1 MSSSVVGASSNKKS
15 GIRQSCEII
24 ERERH
29 SNDDTYSMTSTFF
42 KLKENEIM
50 SAQFDSLKYKILLI
64 STAFVCGFGISL
76 DYTLRSTYTGYA
88 TNSYSEHSLLSTVQ
102 VINAVVSVG
111 SQVVYSRLSDHF
123 GRLRLFLVATI
134 FYIMGT
140 IIQSQ
145 ATRLTMYA
153 AGSVFYN
160 CGYVGTNL
168 LLTLILSDF
177 SSLKW
182 RMFYQYASY
191 WPYIIIPWI
200 SGNIIT
206 AANPQKNWSW
216 NIAMWAFIYPL
227 SALPIIFP
235 ILYMKYKSSKTAEWR
250 SLKEQ
255 ARKERTGG
263 LFENLVFL
271 FWKLDIV
278 GILLITVSLG
288 CILVPLTLANETS
301 QKWHNSKIIATLVS
315 GGCLFFIFLYWEA
328 KFAKSP
334 LLPFKLLSDRGIWAP
349 LGVTFFNFFTFF
361 ISCDYLYP
369 VLLVSMKESSTS
381 AARIVNLPDF
391 VAATA
396 SPFYSLLV
404 AKTRKLKLSV
414 IGGCAAWMVC
424 MGLFYKYRGGSG
436 SHEGVIAASVIMGL
450 SGLLCSNSV
459 IVILQAMITH
469 SRMAVITGIQY
480 TFSKLGAAIGAS
492 VSGAIWTQTMPNQLY
507 KNLGNDTLAEIAYAS
522 PYTFINDYPW
532 GSLERDAVV
541 ESYRY
546 VQRIIMTVGLAC
558 TVPFFAFTMFMRDPE
573 LIDKATH
580 EEFTEDGLV
589 VLPDEEN
596 IFSQI
601 KALFKHNRS
610 DKESGC

>member
-1 MSSSVVGASSNKKS
+1 MSSDIINSSNNKKCEA
-15 GIRQSCEII
+15 RQSYEVT
-24 ERERH
+24 ERENH
-29 SNDDTYSMTSTFF
+29 TNDDTYSVTSTFF

-50 SAQFDSLKYKILLI
+50 SAQFNSLKYKILLI
-64 STAFVCGFGISL
+64 STAFLCGLGLNL

-111 SQVVYSRLSDHF
+111 SQVVFSRLSDYF
-123 GRLRLFLVATI
+123 GRLKLFSVATI
-134 FYIMGT
+134 FHIMGT

-145 ATRLTMYA
+145 AVSLTMYA
-153 AGSVFYN
+153 TGSVFYN
-160 CGYVGTNL
+160 CGHVGVNL
-168 LLTLILSDF
+168 LLILILSDF

-182 RMFYQYASY
+182 RMFYQYTSY

-206 AANPQKNWSW
+206 AANPEKNWSW
-216 NIAMWAFIYPL
+216 NIAMWAFIYPC
-227 SALPIIFP
+227 SALPIIFL
-235 ILYMKYKSSKTAEWR
+235 ILYMTYKSSKTPELR
-250 SLKEQ
+250 SLKDQ
-255 ARKERTGG
+255 ARKKKISG
-263 LFENLVFL
+263 LFGNLMFL

-278 GILLITVSLG
+278 GIVLMTVSLG
-288 CILVPLTLANETS
+288 FILVPLTLANKVS
-301 QKWHNSKIIATLVS
+301 QKWHNSTIIGILVLGS
-315 GGCLFFIFLYWEA
+315 SLFVIFVFWEA
-328 KFAKSP
+328 KFARAP
-334 LLPFKLLSDRGIWAP
+334 LLPFKLLSDRGIWAS

-381 AARIVNLPDF
+381 ATRIVNMPDF

-404 AKTRKLKLSV
+404 AKTRKLKPSV

-424 MGLFYKYRGGSG
+424 MGLFYQYRGGTG

-459 IVILQAMITH
+459 IVILQAMTTH

-480 TFSKLGAAIGAS
+480 TFSKVGAAVGAS
-492 VSGAIWTQTMPNQLY
+492 VSGAVWTQTMPNQLH
-507 KNLGNDTLAEIAYAS
+507 KNLGNDTLAEAAYTS
-522 PYTFINDYPW
+522 PYTFIKEYRW
-532 GSLERDAVV
+532 GSPERNAVA

-546 VQRIIMTVGLAC
+546 VQRIMMTVGLIC
-558 TVPFFAFTMFMRDPE
+558 TIPFFAFTLFMRDPE

-580 EEFTEDGLV
+580 EDFTEDGLV
-589 VLPDEEN
+589 VLPDQDN
-596 IFSQI
+596 IFSQF

-610 DKESGC
+610 NKEVEC

>member
-227 SALPIIFP
+227 SALPIIFL

-349 LGVTFFNFFTFF
+349 LGVTFFKFFHLFH
-361 ISCDYLYP
+361 
-369 VLLVSMKESSTS
+369 
-381 AARIVNLPDF
+381 F
-391 VAATA
+391 V
-396 SPFYSLLV
+396 
-404 AKTRKLKLSV
+404 
-414 IGGCAAWMVC
+414 
-424 MGLFYKYRGGSG
+424 
-436 SHEGVIAASVIMGL
+436 
-450 SGLLCSNSV
+450 
-459 IVILQAMITH
+459 
-469 SRMAVITGIQY
+469 
-480 TFSKLGAAIGAS
+480 
-492 VSGAIWTQTMPNQLY
+492 
-507 KNLGNDTLAEIAYAS
+507 
-522 PYTFINDYPW
+522 
-532 GSLERDAVV
+532 
-541 ESYRY
+541 
-546 VQRIIMTVGLAC
+546 
-558 TVPFFAFTMFMRDPE
+558 
-573 LIDKATH
+573 
-580 EEFTEDGLV
+580 
-589 VLPDEEN
+589 
-596 IFSQI
+596 
-601 KALFKHNRS
+601 
-610 DKESGC
+610 

>member
-1 MSSSVVGASSNKKS
+1 MSSGVISSSNDKKCET
-15 GIRQSCEII
+15 RQFYEVT
-24 ERERH
+24 EREKH
-29 SNDDTYSMTSTFF
+29 TNDDTYSITSTFF
-42 KLKENEIM
+42 KLKENEII

-64 STAFVCGFGISL
+64 ITSFLCGIGLSL

-102 VINAVVSVG
+102 VVNAVVSVG
-111 SQVVYSRLSDHF
+111 SQVVFSRLSDYF
-123 GRLRLFLVATI
+123 GRLKLFSIATI
-134 FYIMGT
+134 FHIMGT

-145 ATRLTMYA
+145 ATSLTMYA
-153 AGSVFYN
+153 IGSVFYN
-160 CGYVGTNL
+160 CGYVGVNL
-168 LLTLILSDF
+168 LLILILSDF

-182 RMFYQYASY
+182 RMFYQYTSY

-200 SGNIIT
+200 SGSIIT
-206 AANPQKNWSW
+206 AANPEKNWSW

-227 SALPIIFP
+227 SALPIMFL
-235 ILYMKYKSSKTAEWR
+235 ILYMTYKSSKTPELR

-255 ARKERTGG
+255 ARKEKISG
-263 LFENLVFL
+263 LFRNLMFL
-271 FWKLDIV
+271 FWKLDVV
-278 GILLITVSLG
+278 GIVLITVSLG
-288 CILVPLTLANETS
+288 CVLVPLTLANEVS
-301 QKWHNSKIIATLVS
+301 QKWQNPKIIGTLVV
-315 GGCLFFIFLYWEA
+315 GGCLFVIFVFWEA
-328 KFAKSP
+328 KFARAP

-381 AARIVNLPDF
+381 AARIVNMPDF

-424 MGLFYKYRGGSG
+424 MGLFYQYRGGTG
-436 SHEGVIAASVIMGL
+436 SHGGVIAASIIMGL

-459 IVILQAMITH
+459 IVILQAMTTH
-469 SRMAVITGIQY
+469 NRMAVVTGIQY
-480 TFSKLGAAIGAS
+480 TFSKVGAAVGAS
-492 VSGAIWTQTMPNQLY
+492 VSGAVWTQTMPNQLY
-507 KNLGNDTLAEIAYAS
+507 KHLGNDTLAEAAYTS
-522 PYTFINDYPW
+522 PYTFIKKYPW
-532 GSLERDAVV
+532 GSPERNAVG
-541 ESYRY
+541 ESYKY
-546 VQRIIMTVGLAC
+546 VQRIMMTVGLIC
-558 TVPFFAFTMFMRDPE
+558 TVPFFVFTLFMRDPE

-589 VLPDEEN
+589 VLPDQDN

-601 KALFKHNRS
+601 KALFKRS
-610 DKESGC
+610 RSNKEVEG

>member
-1 MSSSVVGASSNKKS
+1 
-15 GIRQSCEII
+15 
-24 ERERH
+24 
-29 SNDDTYSMTSTFF
+29 MTSTFF

-160 CGYVGTNL
+160 CGY
-168 LLTLILSDF
+168 
-177 SSLKW
+177 
-182 RMFYQYASY
+182 
-191 WPYIIIPWI
+191 
-200 SGNIIT
+200 
-206 AANPQKNWSW
+206 
-216 NIAMWAFIYPL
+216 
-227 SALPIIFP
+227 
-235 ILYMKYKSSKTAEWR
+235 YKSSKTAEWR

-459 IVILQAMITH
+459 IVILQAMTTH

-480 TFSKLGAAIGAS
+480 I
-492 VSGAIWTQTMPNQLY
+492 
-507 KNLGNDTLAEIAYAS
+507 
-522 PYTFINDYPW
+522 
-532 GSLERDAVV
+532 
-541 ESYRY
+541 
-546 VQRIIMTVGLAC
+546 
-558 TVPFFAFTMFMRDPE
+558 PFQ
-573 LIDKATH
+573 
-580 EEFTEDGLV
+580 
-589 VLPDEEN
+589 
-596 IFSQI
+596 S
-601 KALFKHNRS
+601 
-610 DKESGC
+610 